1 MDYAKLTAQARQAT
15 EELLEAA
22 HLETGDIFVVGCSSS
37 EIMGGHIGKDS
48 SMEAAAAV
56 LAGVLPPLQEQ
67 GVYLAAQCCEHLN
80 RAIVIERTVARA
92 NGYQIVAAIPQPHA
106 GGSWATNCW
115 RTFNDPVLVEEV
127 KAAAGMDIGGTL
139 IGMHLRRVAVPV
151 RLSMNRIG
159 QAILLCA
166 RTRPPFIGGSRGVYS
181 QEAGRCSQ
189 QHKKRRWHGA
199 AQRSRRRR
207 RPPPGPP
214 ADGSNAAWPNWS
226 YFARLSGSDS
236 TS

>member
-80 RAIVIERTVARA
+80 RAIVIERTAARA

-139 IGMHLRRVAVPV
+139 IGMHLKEVAVPV
-151 RLSMNRIG
+151 RLSLNRIG
-159 QAILLCA
+159 EANILCA
-166 RTRPPFIGGSRGVYS
+166 RTRPKLIGGERAKYT
-181 QEAGRCSQ
+181 EE
-189 QHKKRRWHGA
+189 
-199 AQRSRRRR
+199 
-207 RPPPGPP
+207 
-214 ADGSNAAWPNWS
+214 D
-226 YFARLSGSDS
+226 
-236 TS
+236 

>member
-1 MDYAKLTAQARQAT
+1 MIELSELTTQARRAT

-37 EIMGGHIGKDS
+37 EIRGGRIGHDS
-48 SMEAAAAV
+48 SMEVAAAV

-80 RAIVIERTVARA
+80 RSIVIEREVAKQY
-92 NGYQIVAAIPQPHA
+92 GCQIVAAIPQPHA

-115 RTFNDPVLVEEV
+115 RTFKDPVLVEEV

-151 RLSMNRIG
+151 RLSMDHIG
-159 QAILLCA
+159 EAILLCA
-166 RTRPPFIGGSRGVYS
+166 RTRPPFIGGSRAVYS
-181 QEAGRCSQ
+181 DTEVR
-189 QHKKRRWHGA
+189 
-199 AQRSRRRR
+199 
-207 RPPPGPP
+207 
-214 ADGSNAAWPNWS
+214 
-226 YFARLSGSDS
+226 
-236 TS
+236 

>member
-1 MDYAKLTAQARQAT
+1 MIELSELTAQARRAT

-37 EIMGGHIGKDS
+37 EIRGGRIGHDS
-48 SMEAAAAV
+48 SMEVAAAV

-80 RAIVIERTVARA
+80 RSIVIEREVAKQY
-92 NGYQIVAAIPQPHA
+92 GCQIVAAIPQPHA

-115 RTFNDPVLVEEV
+115 RTFKDPVLVEEV

-151 RLSMNRIG
+151 RLSMDHIG
-159 QAILLCA
+159 EAIFLCA
-166 RTRPPFIGGSRGVYS
+166 RTRPPFIGGSRAVYS
-181 QEAGRCSQ
+181 DTEVR
-189 QHKKRRWHGA
+189 
-199 AQRSRRRR
+199 
-207 RPPPGPP
+207 
-214 ADGSNAAWPNWS
+214 
-226 YFARLSGSDS
+226 
-236 TS
+236 

>member
-1 MDYAKLTAQARQAT
+1 MDYKQLTAQARQAT

-37 EIMGGHIGKDS
+37 EIMGGHIGHDS

-80 RAIVIERTVARA
+80 RAIVLEREAA
-92 NGYQIVAAIPQPHA
+92 KAYGCQIVAAIPQPHA
-106 GGSWATNCW
+106 GGSWATSCW
-115 RTFNDPVLVEEV
+115 RAFKDPVLVEEV
-127 KAAAGMDIGGTL
+127 RAAAGMDIGGTL

-151 RLSMNRIG
+151 RLSLDHIG

-166 RTRPPFIGGSRGVYS
+166 RTRPPFIGGARAVYS
-181 QEAGRCSQ
+181 QEEIR
-189 QHKKRRWHGA
+189 
-199 AQRSRRRR
+199 
-207 RPPPGPP
+207 
-214 ADGSNAAWPNWS
+214 
-226 YFARLSGSDS
+226 
-236 TS
+236 

>member
-1 MDYAKLTAQARQAT
+1 MIELSELTAQARRAT

-37 EIMGGHIGKDS
+37 EIRGGRIGHDS
-48 SMEAAAAV
+48 SMEVAAAV

-80 RAIVIERTVARA
+80 RSIVIEREVAKQY
-92 NGYQIVAAIPQPHA
+92 GCQIVAAMPQPHA

-115 RTFNDPVLVEEV
+115 RTFKDPVLVEEV

-151 RLSMNRIG
+151 RLSMDHIG
-159 QAILLCA
+159 EAILLCA
-166 RTRPPFIGGSRGVYS
+166 RTRPPFIGGSRAVYS
-181 QEAGRCSQ
+181 DTEVR
-189 QHKKRRWHGA
+189 
-199 AQRSRRRR
+199 
-207 RPPPGPP
+207 
-214 ADGSNAAWPNWS
+214 
-226 YFARLSGSDS
+226 
-236 TS
+236 

>member
-1 MDYAKLTAQARQAT
+1 MIELSELTAQTRRAT

-37 EIMGGHIGKDS
+37 EIRGGRIGHDS
-48 SMEAAAAV
+48 SMEVAAAV

-80 RAIVIERTVARA
+80 RSIVIEREVAKQY
-92 NGYQIVAAIPQPHA
+92 GCQIVAAIPQPHA

-115 RTFNDPVLVEEV
+115 RTFKDPVLVEEV

-151 RLSMNRIG
+151 RLSLDHIG
-159 QAILLCA
+159 EAILLCA
-166 RTRPPFIGGSRGVYS
+166 RTRPPFIGGSRAVYS
-181 QEAGRCSQ
+181 DTEVR
-189 QHKKRRWHGA
+189 
-199 AQRSRRRR
+199 
-207 RPPPGPP
+207 
-214 ADGSNAAWPNWS
+214 
-226 YFARLSGSDS
+226 
-236 TS
+236 

>member
-1 MDYAKLTAQARQAT
+1 MIELSELTAQARRAT

-37 EIMGGHIGKDS
+37 EIRGGRIGHDS
-48 SMEAAAAV
+48 SMEVAAAV

-80 RAIVIERTVARA
+80 RSIVIEREVAKQY
-92 NGYQIVAAIPQPHA
+92 GCQIVAAIPQPHA

-115 RTFNDPVLVEEV
+115 RSFKDPVLVEVV

-151 RLSMNRIG
+151 RLSMDHIG
-159 QAILLCA
+159 EAILLCA
-166 RTRPPFIGGSRGVYS
+166 RTRPPFIGGSRAVYS
-181 QEAGRCSQ
+181 DTEVR
-189 QHKKRRWHGA
+189 
-199 AQRSRRRR
+199 
-207 RPPPGPP
+207 
-214 ADGSNAAWPNWS
+214 
-226 YFARLSGSDS
+226 
-236 TS
+236 

>member
-1 MDYAKLTAQARQAT
+1 MIELSELTAQARRAT

-37 EIMGGHIGKDS
+37 EIRGGRIGHDS
-48 SMEAAAAV
+48 SMEVAAAV

-80 RAIVIERTVARA
+80 RSIVIEREVAKQY
-92 NGYQIVAAIPQPHA
+92 GYQIVAAIPQPHA

-115 RTFNDPVLVEEV
+115 RTFKDPVLVEEV

-151 RLSMNRIG
+151 RLSMDHIG
-159 QAILLCA
+159 EAILLCA
-166 RTRPPFIGGSRGVYS
+166 RTRPPFIGGSRAVYS
-181 QEAGRCSQ
+181 DTEVR
-189 QHKKRRWHGA
+189 
-199 AQRSRRRR
+199 
-207 RPPPGPP
+207 
-214 ADGSNAAWPNWS
+214 
-226 YFARLSGSDS
+226 
-236 TS
+236 